1 MTDIFLGD
9 FSLTIVNYYNPCKEI
24 SNEDLDLII
33 AEVQNKSKLLI
44 VGDFNSHNSL
54 WGSDKTN
61 KNGRL
66 IEDFVFRNDLVIRND
81 GSGTRLDPHSD
92 KTSCLDLSMIS
103 FSLAGNCTWNVMPD
117 RLGGDNFPIFID
129 IFIGEKIP

>member
-1 MTDIFLGD
+1 MTDVFLGY

-61 KNGRL
+61 TNGRL
-66 IEDFVFRNDLVIRND
+66 IEDFVFRNDLVI
-81 GSGTRLDPHSD
+81 LM
-92 KTSCLDLSMIS
+92 DLE
-103 FSLAGNCTWNVMPD
+103 PD
-117 RLGGDNFPIFID
+117 
-129 IFIGEKIP
+129 